1 MTDPISGKSRC
12 FGFVRFTEEL
22 ERQRALIEMNGAW
35 FAGRPLRVALA
46 TPRNVA
52 RRFNN
57 RRFSPQHQ
65 QYQHHNNNN
74 NNNNNNININIK
86 NNNNNIIINQYF
98 QVMVEDLICI

>member
-57 RRFSPQHQ
+57 RRFSR
-65 QYQHHNNNN
+65 NTSNTNTSNN
-74 NNNNNNININIK
+74 NNNNNNINININIK
-86 NNNNNIIINQYF
+86 NNNNIIINQYF